1 MIPFPDKKYNI
12 IYADPPWSFRAGG
25 LKNATNHYN
34 CMSIEDIKSLPVSE
48 IADDNCLLFL
58 WVIYPLL
65 PECIETLKSWG
76 FAYSTCGFT
85 WVKKN
90 KVSDSW
96 FWGLGCYT
104 RSNPEICLIGK
115 KGKFKK
121 QSSSVHSVLDD
132 RIRKHSQ
139 KPDCVRDK
147 IVDLCGDL
155 PRIELFAR
163 NKTEGWDCWGNE
175 V

>member
-121 QSSSVHSVLDD
+121 QSSSA
-132 RIRKHSQ
+132 
-139 KPDCVRDK
+139 
-147 IVDLCGDL
+147 LCS
-155 PRIELFAR
+155 FASINSSTTMR
-163 NKTEGWDCWGNE
+163 PKSPISPSAMTRTIISFKYFIMFPL
-175 V
+175 